1 MSLLPASIQTPTLSP
16 HPPPPGEGEAGEPD
30 TPTLATRVAGGAAR
44 TAEQVKARAV
54 AATGAVK
61 KLLGGE
67 GGDDDDGN
75 GAPIPPPAIAGSGN
89 RATGAGGVE
98 TTTLSPL
105 EAEPEA
111 GWPAGAVPEGLP
123 PVLARL

>member
-1 MSLLPASIQTPTLSP
+1 M
-16 HPPPPGEGEAGEPD
+16 
-30 TPTLATRVAGGAAR
+30 
-44 TAEQVKARAV
+44 KARAV
-54 AATGAVK
+54 AAAGAVK